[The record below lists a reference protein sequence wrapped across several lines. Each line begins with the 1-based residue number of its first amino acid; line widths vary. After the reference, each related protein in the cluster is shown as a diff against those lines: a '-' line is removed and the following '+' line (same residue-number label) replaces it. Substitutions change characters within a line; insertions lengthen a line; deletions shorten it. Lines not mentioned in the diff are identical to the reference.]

1 MRIDP
6 LSVGEFLEERA
17 IEAARSSVV
26 DVFDGGLMAQPCV
39 SQSRHEASITSMTDL
54 AIEQEG
60 EPFGMREAGGFV
72 GRFDLG
78 ERLGHSGKAELMQA
92 VEGWMGE
99 QGVVSY

>member
-1 MRIDP
+1 
-6 LSVGEFLEERA
+6 
-17 IEAARSSVV
+17 
-26 DVFDGGLMAQPCV
+26 
-39 SQSRHEASITSMTDL
+39 MTDL